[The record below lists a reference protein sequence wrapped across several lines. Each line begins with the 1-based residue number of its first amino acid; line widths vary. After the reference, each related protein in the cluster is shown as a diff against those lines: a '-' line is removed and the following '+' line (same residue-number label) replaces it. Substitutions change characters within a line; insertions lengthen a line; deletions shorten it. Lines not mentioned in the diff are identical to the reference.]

1 MTLYKVLLRP
11 IATYAS
17 ETWTL
22 TLADER
28 ALDLF
33 EGNILRGIFGAVQDK
48 GQWRRRYNFEIYKLY
63 DEPELVKYININR
76 LKWAEHV
83 MRMNNDRITKRMFNA
98 GPEGKSGTGLGDS
111 VDHDVRILVERS

>member
-1 MTLYKVLLRP
+1 
-11 IATYAS
+11 
-17 ETWTL
+17 
-22 TLADER
+22 LADER

-33 EGNILRGIFGAVQDK
+33 EGNTLSGIFGAVQDK

-83 MRMNNDRITKRMFNA
+83 MRMNNDRITKA
-98 GPEGKSGTGLGDS
+98 GLEGKSGTGLGDS
-111 VDHDVRILVERS
+111 VVHDVRILGEMNWRNSAQNKEERWKILKKARVNARL